1 MHFFMFFEEGA
12 LNTFDPDLAQARQ
25 AQGNRVFKEQI
36 ISTVTLAELLKS
48 QLQPTVKIDF
58 MTVDVEGM
66 DLQVLRSND

>member
-1 MHFFMFFEEGA
+1 
-12 LNTFDPDLAQARQ
+12 
-25 AQGNRVFKEQI
+25 VFKEQI